1 MSCFETSIFLSN
13 PDEHLLISV
22 AKAACD
28 ALNWQY
34 NQNKNRFYITDVG
47 RGTDLNGEYALAI
60 IGNKLMKNTFYLRDN
75 KATYYVEQL
84 LQKYNELLPD
94 YEKQVIVNAFK
105 QQGYGYV
112 DQSEELAENPKLV
125 FSFAMQA
132 MSKLQNETDK
142 TAKIHFTVSNQGNIV
157 TESNYIPADIH
168 VQADHAM
175 ANIELKLGMK
185 RRIYP
190 KEIPPKYAKKT
201 FCQPK
206 NNVLTQ

>member
-34 NQNKNRFYITDVG
+34 KQNANRLYITDVG
-47 RGTDLNGEYALAI
+47 QSTDLNGEYALAI
-60 IGNKLMKNTFYLRDN
+60 IGNKLMKNNFYLGDS
-75 KATYYVEQL
+75 APYYVEQL
-84 LQKYNELLPD
+84 LQKYNKLLPN
-94 YEKQVIVNAFK
+94 YEKQVIVTAFE
-105 QQGYGYV
+105 QQGYGYM

-132 MSKLQNETDK
+132 KSKLQNETDRM
-142 TAKIHFTVSNQGNIV
+142 AKIHVTISNQGNIV
-157 TESNYIPADIH
+157 TESNYIPVDIH
-168 VQADHAM
+168 AQADHAM

-185 RRIYP
+185 RRVYP
-190 KEIPPKYAKKT
+190 KEIPRKYAQKA

-206 NNVLTQ
+206 NDVLTQ

>member
-75 KATYYVEQL
+75 KATYYVEQCL
-84 LQKYNELLPD
+84 
-94 YEKQVIVNAFK
+94 
-105 QQGYGYV
+105 
-112 DQSEELAENPKLV
+112 
-125 FSFAMQA
+125 
-132 MSKLQNETDK
+132 
-142 TAKIHFTVSNQGNIV
+142 
-157 TESNYIPADIH
+157 
-168 VQADHAM
+168 
-175 ANIELKLGMK
+175 
-185 RRIYP
+185 
-190 KEIPPKYAKKT
+190 
-201 FCQPK
+201 
-206 NNVLTQ
+206 